1 MQKTSASSLKT
12 VAAVM
17 PGRMRIVAIRR
28 LLETFGPEHSEW
40 PFWLQGIAEDSELN
54 RNVSMMAPGVAAEA
68 LSSLYRIRN
77 HHPTAADT
85 IMQGLSERCI
95 QEGHGAQHVVALIEA
110 WGSTDTP
117 VWDAKALD
125 CLQRNSDTV
134 LDPSTSDMTTFQLIT
149 LCDCLA
155 RMAQRGLKVES
166 STISKLAK
174 FVRTNIREFTDTQ
187 QFPVLTHAFAVMLS
201 SAEGAKKEEEVTKM
215 LAVVCETVQTVWLR
229 EFSLNELSA
238 LLTTLHQ
245 CEAPARDLARA
256 AVPEFVRL
264 LDDDSQE
271 VTGLILGSIS
281 LPLLKLTGRV
291 EEDVVAA
298 LARRLSRTPP
308 TLRLS
313 PRSVSNILA
322 GACGDRHADV
332 KASRELLED
341 LAGRIDPEQPF
352 AAIDSFSILRACGSI
367 LKPGQ
372 PASERTN
379 NMITQCCDH
388 LRQNYSDY
396 EPRTLVFSLH
406 MLSLFQPDR
415 GLLRELLPVT
425 DGFPLNLQTMLLG
438 VCERGKDIDSARQ
451 VLDRIGRLRC
461 SDSAEAARILR
472 SISRLPSE
480 LWESYSNLV
489 DDLSKCALKDTK
501 SSSRIFAVCLA
512 LAKMKPKREKVS
524 ELLERVMRAVVAA
537 GDRLDLVDAA
547 TATSILVKLTSGVEA
562 DGDDRS
568 PIMLPSRFCEPVAE
582 SIVSCLLRA
591 SSASRFTARDLDRS
605 SQCLAGLARLQL
617 RPAETEALELCLANM
632 INDSISTKAAPFILS
647 IIHSMWKLD
656 LRRASNS
663 VTEKVV
669 AALCEVDAVRTV
681 YCAACLGASSVL
693 GSFRS
698 ALRPGL
704 TAVESSQ
711 LITALATIHL
721 DHPRIGDTLSH
732 DDLQTALDLLST
744 ASRRQHGRVSRHE
757 ELRNE
762 VCELLETLA
771 TPCIVDPKLF
781 WT

>member
-1 MQKTSASSLKT
+1 
-12 VAAVM
+12 
-17 PGRMRIVAIRR
+17 
-28 LLETFGPEHSEW
+28 
-40 PFWLQGIAEDSELN
+40 
-54 RNVSMMAPGVAAEA
+54 
-68 LSSLYRIRN
+68 
-77 HHPTAADT
+77 
-85 IMQGLSERCI
+85 
-95 QEGHGAQHVVALIEA
+95 
-110 WGSTDTP
+110 
-117 VWDAKALD
+117 
-125 CLQRNSDTV
+125 
-134 LDPSTSDMTTFQLIT
+134 
-149 LCDCLA
+149 
-155 RMAQRGLKVES
+155 
-166 STISKLAK
+166 
-174 FVRTNIREFTDTQ
+174 
-187 QFPVLTHAFAVMLS
+187 
-201 SAEGAKKEEEVTKM
+201 
-215 LAVVCETVQTVWLR
+215 
-229 EFSLNELSA
+229 
-238 LLTTLHQ
+238 
-245 CEAPARDLARA
+245 
-256 AVPEFVRL
+256 
-264 LDDDSQE
+264 
-271 VTGLILGSIS
+271 LILGSIS

-291 EEDVVAA
+291 EKDVVAA

-322 GACGDRHADV
+322 GACGDRHENS

-341 LAGRIDPEQPF
+341 LAARIDPEQPF

-372 PASERTN
+372 SASERTN
-379 NMITQCCDH
+379 NMITQCCGH
-388 LRQNYSDY
+388 LRRNYSDY

-415 GLLRELLPVT
+415 GLLRELLPVA

-489 DDLSKCALKDTK
+489 DDLSKCALRDTK

-568 PIMLPSRFCEPVAE
+568 PVMLPSRFCEPVAE

-591 SSASRFTARDLDRS
+591 SSAPRFTARDLDRS

-617 RPAETEALELCLANM
+617 RPAEAEALELCLANM
-632 INDSISTKAAPFILS
+632 INDSISIKTAPFILS

-663 VTEKVV
+663 VTERVV

-681 YCAACLGASSVL
+681 YCVACLGASSVL
-693 GSFRS
+693 GSLRL

-721 DHPRIGDTLSH
+721 DNPRISDTLSR
-732 DDLQTALDLLST
+732 DDLQTALDL
-744 ASRRQHGRVSRHE
+744 
-757 ELRNE
+757 
-762 VCELLETLA
+762 
-771 TPCIVDPKLF
+771 
-781 WT
+781 

>member
-1 MQKTSASSLKT
+1 
-12 VAAVM
+12 
-17 PGRMRIVAIRR
+17 
-28 LLETFGPEHSEW
+28 
-40 PFWLQGIAEDSELN
+40 
-54 RNVSMMAPGVAAEA
+54 
-68 LSSLYRIRN
+68 
-77 HHPTAADT
+77 
-85 IMQGLSERCI
+85 MQGLSERCI

-264 LDDDSQE
+264 LEDDSQE

-562 DGDDRS
+562 DGVDFKEVNDCDVSGSRVAHWLLRVGEPHNASPVGSVSLWRS
-568 PIMLPSRFCEPVAE
+568 PLSAVYFEPVQPPA
-582 SIVSCLLRA
+582 LLREILTGRA
-591 SSASRFTARDLDRS
+591 NVWPDWPGCSSARRKPRRS
-605 SQCLAGLARLQL
+605 SCV
-617 RPAETEALELCLANM
+617 
-632 INDSISTKAAPFILS
+632 
-647 IIHSMWKLD
+647 W
-656 LRRASNS
+656 
-663 VTEKVV
+663 
-669 AALCEVDAVRTV
+669 
-681 YCAACLGASSVL
+681 
-693 GSFRS
+693 
-698 ALRPGL
+698 
-704 TAVESSQ
+704 
-711 LITALATIHL
+711 
-721 DHPRIGDTLSH
+721 RI
-732 DDLQTALDLLST
+732 
-744 ASRRQHGRVSRHE
+744 
-757 ELRNE
+757 
-762 VCELLETLA
+762 
-771 TPCIVDPKLF
+771 
-781 WT
+781 

>member
-40 PFWLQGIAEDSELN
+40 RFWLQGITEDSELN
-54 RNVSMMAPGVAAEA
+54 RNVSTMAPGVAAEA
-68 LSSLYRIRN
+68 LSSLYRIRH
-77 HHPTAADT
+77 HHPTAA
-85 IMQGLSERCI
+85 
-95 QEGHGAQHVVALIEA
+95 
-110 WGSTDTP
+110 GSTDSP
-117 VWDAKALD
+117 IWDAKALD
-125 CLQRNSDTV
+125 CFQRNSDTV
-134 LDPSTSDMTTFQLIT
+134 LDPSTPDMTTFQLIT

-155 RMAQRGLKVES
+155 KMAQRGLKIGS

-174 FVRTNIREFTDTQ
+174 FVRSNIREFTDTQ

-201 SAEGAKKEEEVTKM
+201 TVEGAKKEEEVTKM

-238 LLTTLHQ
+238 LLTTLRQ

-298 LARRLSRTPP
+298 LARRLGRTPS

-322 GACGDRHADV
+322 GACGDRHTDV

-372 PASERTN
+372 SASERTN
-379 NMITQCCDH
+379 NMISQCCDH
-388 LRQNYSDY
+388 LRRNYSDY

-438 VCERGKDIDSARQ
+438 VCERGKDIDSARL
-451 VLDRIGRLRC
+451 VLDRIGRLLC

-480 LWESYSNLV
+480 LWQSYSNLI
-489 DDLSKCALKDTK
+489 DDLAKCALKDTK

-562 DGDDRS
+562 DGG
-568 PIMLPSRFCEPVAE
+568 
-582 SIVSCLLRA
+582 
-591 SSASRFTARDLDRS
+591 
-605 SQCLAGLARLQL
+605 LAGLARLQL
-617 RPAETEALELCLANM
+617 RPATTEGLELCLAKM
-632 INDSISTKAAPFILS
+632 INDSISTKTAPFILS

-656 LRRASNS
+656 LRRASNR
-663 VTEKVV
+663 VTKKVV
-669 AALCEVDAVRTV
+669 AALCEFDAVRTV

-693 GSFRS
+693 GSLRL

-704 TAVESSQ
+704 TAVETSQ
-711 LITALATIHL
+711 LIAALATIYL
-721 DHPRIGDTLSH
+721 DHPGIGDTLSH

-762 VCELLETLA
+762 VCEFLETLA
-771 TPCIVDPKLF
+771 TPCMVDPKLF

>member
-1 MQKTSASSLKT
+1 
-12 VAAVM
+12 
-17 PGRMRIVAIRR
+17 
-28 LLETFGPEHSEW
+28 
-40 PFWLQGIAEDSELN
+40 
-54 RNVSMMAPGVAAEA
+54 
-68 LSSLYRIRN
+68 
-77 HHPTAADT
+77 
-85 IMQGLSERCI
+85 
-95 QEGHGAQHVVALIEA
+95 
-110 WGSTDTP
+110 
-117 VWDAKALD
+117 
-125 CLQRNSDTV
+125 
-134 LDPSTSDMTTFQLIT
+134 MTTFQLIT

-562 DGDDRS
+562 DGVDFKEVNDCDVSGSRVAHWLLRVGDGRLVVDEFLPFSDDRS

-732 DDLQTALDLLST
+732 DDLQTALDL
-744 ASRRQHGRVSRHE
+744 
-757 ELRNE
+757 
-762 VCELLETLA
+762 
-771 TPCIVDPKLF
+771 
-781 WT
+781 